1 MIEVKCPHCD
11 YARDVP
17 AEKIP
22 AGRRT
27 VTCPQCREK
36 FPFDKNAILAD
47 LLTASIPSPSAAT
60 PNSESASPALELSN
74 NNNRLSPLKVLGPDI
89 WRLIKSKGW
98 VVVGTWLAATFLVI
112 SGGTLFTAATAAL
125 IDVSGN
131 SALVTGSAIVLGI
144 ILCCYALGWWLAA
157 VMCAVVVDEITV
169 TTALAG
175 GRTYAWRY
183 FWLMTLL
190 GHMLVGGTLLFF
202 IPGIVFYVWFF
213 FAQYLLVAENVR
225 GMDALLLS
233 RAYVR
238 GYGWGICGRLLLL
251 SLLLWVITLLLG
263 FIPIIG
269 PLLVLLLWPFALL
282 MPKALYLELR
292 ALNPAPP
299 REFSRSVKAVWLIL
313 GTLGYLLIPAALFWG
328 GTALIEH
335 LSTGFIQLNIM
346 P

>member
-1 MIEVKCPHCD
+1 MIEVKCPHCS
-11 YARDVP
+11 YAREVP
-17 AEKIP
+17 TEKIP
-22 AGRRT
+22 AGRRA

-36 FPFDKNAILAD
+36 FPFDKNAVLAD
-47 LLTASIPSPSAAT
+47 LLTASIPSPTADTPHRESAA
-60 PNSESASPALELSN
+60 PSLELYH
-74 NNNRLSPLKVLGPDI
+74 NNRLSPVKVLGSDM

-98 VVVGTWLAATFLVI
+98 VVVGTWLAATFLVV
-112 SGGTLFTAATAAL
+112 SGGALYTAATAAL
-125 IDVSGN
+125 IDISG
-131 SALVTGSAIVLGI
+131 SSILVTSSAIVLGI

-169 TTALAG
+169 KAALAG
-175 GRTYAWRY
+175 GHSYAWPY

-238 GYGWGICGRLLLL
+238 GHGWGICGRLLLL
-251 SLLLWVITLLLG
+251 SLLLWVVTLLLG

-269 PLLVLLLWPFALL
+269 PLLALLLWPFALL
-282 MPKALYLELR
+282 IPKALYLELR

-299 REFSRSVKAVWLIL
+299 REFSRSVKAAWLIL

-328 GTALIEH
+328 GTALIDN
-335 LSTGFIQLNIM
+335 LSTCFVQLNIM
-346 P
+346 H